1 MLFIVLHDVVVTK
14 NVLQIMLICDI
25 LKLYIYNIICQFGGT

>member
-14 NVLQIMLICDI
+14 NVLQIMLIRDI
-25 LKLYIYNIICQFGGT
+25 LKKYINNIICQFGGT